1 MSSLIQLRF
10 RKGQNLYSIAYNHY
24 SEGLSEPPPGPN
36 YISNDGIRPK
46 RRKASLLPEENDR
59 IDVLHLSSLDEYLGP
74 APCIAGFLLTENEPE
89 ILFWDT
95 YLKLAWA
102 HQSTWSIE
110 AEFDEKVEAWFPII
124 RFTST

>member
-1 MSSLIQLRF
+1 MTESDQSDVRLLF
-10 RKGQNLYSIAYNHY
+10 
-24 SEGLSEPPPGPN
+24 
-36 YISNDGIRPK
+36 YIKKI
-46 RRKASLLPEENDR
+46 DR
-59 IDVLHLSSLDEYLGP
+59 TDVLHLSSLDEYLGP
-74 APCIAGFLLTENEPE
+74 APCIAGFLLTENETE